1 MSEHKC
7 SITLK
12 NFYAKQ
18 KAKES
23 FFRQLFDRAKK
34 DRGLGME
41 EERSRSF
48 LFSFKSLIIVKHFIL
63 KSKNRIKQ
71 QNFRQK
77 YCFFSKICYDK
88 FNKVIT
94 QKGQRP

>member
-1 MSEHKC
+1 MQ
-7 SITLK
+7 
-12 NFYAKQ
+12 NRKQ
-18 KAKES
+18 KKVFFGS
-23 FFRQLFDRAKK
+23 FLIEQKK

-48 LFSFKSLIIVKHFIL
+48 LFSFKSLTIVKHFIL